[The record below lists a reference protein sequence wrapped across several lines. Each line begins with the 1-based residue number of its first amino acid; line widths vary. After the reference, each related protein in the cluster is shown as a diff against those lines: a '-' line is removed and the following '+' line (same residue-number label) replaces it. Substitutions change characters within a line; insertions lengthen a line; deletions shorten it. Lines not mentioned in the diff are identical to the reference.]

1 MHGPDVIKWSQHLP
15 GSWIRLA
22 DYRKLPCNSVRACRS
37 REWYRRGIVMKK
49 TYTKP
54 AVTKAEVTLQMVT
67 AQVLPPITGPNII
80 T

>member
-1 MHGPDVIKWSQHLP
+1 
-15 GSWIRLA
+15 
-22 DYRKLPCNSVRACRS
+22 
-37 REWYRRGIVMKK
+37 MKK